1 MNSTIT
7 ALHTHIGTLQRS
19 LEDQANKLRSE
30 NSHLLAQSEN
40 FAEIVATRDR
50 RIEELEEQIR
60 RQSRRIEFLESKQA
74 EADRRESVAKRSE
87 STSTACR
94 SPNYS
99 NPEGQRPAARPKE
112 DAAAV
117 AAAKAALAKH
127 RVYFVPA
134 PIPPKYLQQPQAERD
149 NGKALRAML
158 ALEKPSQVMAV
169 DCFPGREW
177 RLSACEL
184 PKLKIEEESAGMK
197 REAETDEK
205 DQKAV
210 ALTPEGPTILQDR
223 LKIGRSSSHAGVPS
237 VLEFGLDA
245 DKGRKRSLP
254 PNESAKDRVWR
265 KAICEYCWTHR
276 AFCDFQAYVSRLN

>member
-1 MNSTIT
+1 MNISTSISSTIT

-30 NSHLLAQSEN
+30 NSHLLVQSEN
-40 FAEIVATRDR
+40 IAEIVATRDR

-60 RQSRRIEFLESKQA
+60 RQARQIEFLESKQA
-74 EADRRESVAKRSE
+74 EADRRESVANRSE
-87 STSTACR
+87 STRTACR
-94 SPNYS
+94 SPDHS
-99 NPEGQRPAARPKE
+99 NPEGQEPAGRPKE
-112 DAAAV
+112 NAAAV

-184 PKLKIEEESAGMK
+184 PKLKIEGESAGMK

-205 DQKAV
+205 DQRAV
-210 ALTPEGPTILQDR
+210 ALIPEHSQAQGPTILQDR
-223 LKIGRSSSHAGVPS
+223 LKTGRSSSHAGVSS

-265 KAICEYCWTHR
+265 KAIYN
-276 AFCDFQAYVSRLN
+276 AILAGA